1 MDPRVARTRNDVL
14 NAAISVLIDEG
25 WDAVTQPHIA
35 RVAGYSKA
43 TVYAHWPE
51 RIDLLRDTFARYGDM
66 PHFET
71 TGDLRTD
78 LIGELTSFR
87 SAMVD
92 HRLDRAMAVLAERA
106 SAVPDIVDIRNAFTS
121 EGERPVRDILAP
133 VISGD
138 RLEAAVL
145 MLCGMVLHSVF
156 MHGTPPTD
164 AVIDSAV
171 DMTLSALSKH

>member
-1 MDPRVARTRNDVL
+1 
-14 NAAISVLIDEG
+14 
-25 WDAVTQPHIA
+25 
-35 RVAGYSKA
+35 
-43 TVYAHWPE
+43 
-51 RIDLLRDTFARYGDM
+51 M

-164 AVIDSAV
+164 AIIASAV
-171 DMTLSALSKH
+171 DMTLSAISKN